1 MFLCDASCPEEHLSQ
16 ILMGFDLSGLLGVV
30 LVDAF
35 PLEDVGDRLEEYL
48 HVKGE
53 ADVVDVV
60 EVELKLLVPTDGVA
74 PIDLRPAGKAWHDGL
89 SPQLVIRIEE
99 HVPHEMRAWAN
110 QAHAPGEY
118 VPQLGKLVEGGR
130 PQRLAEAREPD
141 AVRKEIPIS
150 VLRVR
155 HAAELV
161 VAYDPVAKSWPLLR
175 EDDWTAKLGPHKDG
189 DDEEYW

>member
-1 MFLCDASCPEEHLSQ
+1 MFLCDASCSEEHLSQ
-16 ILMGFDLSGLLGVV
+16 VLVSLDLSGLLSVV

-35 PLEDVGDRLEEYL
+35 PLQDVGDRLEEYL
-48 HVKGE
+48 NVEGE
-53 ADVVDVV
+53 ADVVYIV

-74 PIDLRPAGKAWHDGL
+74 SVDLRPACKAWHDGL
-89 SPQLVIRIEE
+89 SSQLVVGVEE
-99 HVPHEMRAWAN
+99 HVPDKMWAWPD
-110 QAHAPGEY
+110 QAHASSEY
-118 VPQLGKLVEGGR
+118 VPQLWKLIERCR

-141 AVRKEIPIS
+141 AVRKEIPIC

-161 VAYDPVAKSWPLLR
+161 VAYDPVAKAWPLLR
-175 EDDWTAKLGPHKDG
+175 EDDRTAKLGPHKDG